1 MTEIHV
7 LTITHGPMATQESFF
22 YKTKDRA
29 REQRVAFETSQPG
42 EFDFEDDFG
51 NAGMIAS
58 TVHSVRQSNMELSLA
73 LQGEQSLIQAR
84 EQAKLQRRAQSDPT
98 LNLTGGAPLGAVT
111 PFPKR

>member
-1 MTEIHV
+1 MSEIHV

-22 YKTKDRA
+22 YTA
-29 REQRVAFETSQPG
+29 AATAAAQWEAFESSGVG
-42 EFDFEDDFG
+42 EFTFRDDFG
-51 NAGMIAS
+51 NVGVIAGA
-58 TVHSVRQSNMELSLA
+58 VHSVRQSNMEKSLA

-84 EQAKLQRRAQSDPT
+84 EQAKLQRRAASDPT